1 MMSDHRNSLRSVAGR
16 SVSPEYMKILNG
28 LEIGECAASCGT
40 VAFVGHP
47 VFVTDASTDPLWAD
61 FRDVADRFN
70 VCACWSTPFF
80 SQSDK
85 VLGTFAISHVSRGF
99 QQASRRN

>member
-1 MMSDHRNSLRSVAGR
+1 MMSDHGNSLRSAAGP
-16 SVSPEYMKILNG
+16 SVSPEYMKILDG

-40 VAFVGHP
+40 AAFVGHP
-47 VFVTDASTDPLWAD
+47 VFVTDVSTDPLWAD
-61 FRDVADRFN
+61 FRDVADRSN